1 MEKIN
6 KKAVGAR
13 IKAIRENVGMTMV
26 EFGEWLET
34 TQSAVSNWER
44 GENLPNKYR
53 IKRIATIGK
62 ISVQDLLHGVKRY
75 MYGIEWWNGKSL
87 YASEQ
92 KPLPMVFASEEAAND
107 WLISKG
113 YYQEPDQTFADC
125 FDYTRVVPVS
135 HLNEWP
141 EEEFAR
147 IFKMEVVE

>member
-1 MEKIN
+1 MGKIN

-34 TQSAVSNWER
+34 TQSSVSNWER

-75 MYGIEWWNGKSL
+75 MYVITYSNYSGPIVRTDTYARVYTSL
-87 YASEQ
+87 
-92 KPLPMVFASEEAAND
+92 EAAKRD
-107 WLISKG
+107 VARYEQG
-113 YYQEPDQTFADC
+113 
-125 FDYTRVVPVS
+125 VPVDQDHRFS
-135 HLNEWP
+135 
-141 EEEFAR
+141 
-147 IFKMEVVE
+147 IVKMEVME

>member
-1 MEKIN
+1 MGEID

-13 IKAIRENVGMTMV
+13 IRAIREDIGMTMV

-75 MYGIEWWNGKSL
+75 MYVITYSNYSGPIVRTDTYARVYTSL
-87 YASEQ
+87 
-92 KPLPMVFASEEAAND
+92 EAAKRD
-107 WLISKG
+107 V
-113 YYQEPDQTFADC
+113 
-125 FDYTRVVPVS
+125 TRYEQGVPVDQDHRFS
-135 HLNEWP
+135 IE
-141 EEEFAR
+141 
-147 IFKMEVVE
+147 KMEVVE

>member
-1 MEKIN
+1 MGEID

-13 IKAIRENVGMTMV
+13 IRAIREDIGMTMV

-75 MYGIEWWNGKSL
+75 MYVITYSNYSSTIVRTDTFARVYTSL
-87 YASEQ
+87 
-92 KPLPMVFASEEAAND
+92 EAAKRD
-107 WLISKG
+107 VARYEQG
-113 YYQEPDQTFADC
+113 
-125 FDYTRVVPVS
+125 VPVDQD
-135 HLNEWP
+135 HLFSIE
-141 EEEFAR
+141 
-147 IFKMEVVE
+147 KMEVVE

>member
-1 MEKIN
+1 MEKID

-13 IKAIRENVGMTMV
+13 IRAIRENVGMTMV

-75 MYGIEWWNGKSL
+75 MYVITCSKYSGPIVRTDTYARVYKSL
-87 YASEQ
+87 
-92 KPLPMVFASEEAAND
+92 EAAKRD
-107 WLISKG
+107 VARYEQG
-113 YYQEPDQTFADC
+113 
-125 FDYTRVVPVS
+125 VPVDQDHRFS
-135 HLNEWP
+135 
-141 EEEFAR
+141 
-147 IFKMEVVE
+147 IVKMEVVD

>member
-1 MEKIN
+1 MGEID

-13 IKAIRENVGMTMV
+13 IRAIREDIGMTMV

-75 MYGIEWWNGKSL
+75 MYVITYSKYSGPIV
-87 YASEQ
+87 Q
-92 KPLPMVFASEEAAND
+92 TDVFARVYTSLEAAKID
-107 WLISKG
+107 VSRFEQG
-113 YYQEPDQTFADC
+113 
-125 FDYTRVVPVS
+125 VPVDQD
-135 HLNEWP
+135 HRFNI
-141 EEEFAR
+141 A
-147 IFKMEVVE
+147 KMEVVE

>member
-1 MEKIN
+1 MGEID

-13 IKAIRENVGMTMV
+13 IRAIREDIGMTMV

-75 MYGIEWWNGKSL
+75 MYVITYSNYSSPIVRTDTYARVYTSL
-87 YASEQ
+87 
-92 KPLPMVFASEEAAND
+92 EAAKRD
-107 WLISKG
+107 VARYEQG
-113 YYQEPDQTFADC
+113 
-125 FDYTRVVPVS
+125 VPVDQDHRFS
-135 HLNEWP
+135 IE
-141 EEEFAR
+141 
-147 IFKMEVVE
+147 KMEVVE

>member
-1 MEKIN
+1 MGEID

-13 IKAIRENVGMTMV
+13 IRAIREDIGMTMA

-75 MYGIEWWNGKSL
+75 MYVITYSNYSSPIVRTDTYARVYTSL
-87 YASEQ
+87 
-92 KPLPMVFASEEAAND
+92 EAAKRD
-107 WLISKG
+107 VARYEQG
-113 YYQEPDQTFADC
+113 
-125 FDYTRVVPVS
+125 VPVDQDHRFS
-135 HLNEWP
+135 IE
-141 EEEFAR
+141 
-147 IFKMEVVE
+147 KMEVVE

>member
-113 YYQEPDQTFADC
+113 YYQEPDQKFADC

>member
-1 MEKIN
+1 MKVMEKIN

-13 IKAIRENVGMTMV
+13 IRAIREDIGMTMV

-75 MYGIEWWNGKSL
+75 MYVITYSNYSGPIVRTDTYARVYTSL
-87 YASEQ
+87 
-92 KPLPMVFASEEAAND
+92 EAAKRD
-107 WLISKG
+107 VARYEQG
-113 YYQEPDQTFADC
+113 
-125 FDYTRVVPVS
+125 VPVDQDHRFS
-135 HLNEWP
+135 IE
-141 EEEFAR
+141 
-147 IFKMEVVE
+147 KMEVVE

>member
-13 IKAIRENVGMTMV
+13 IRAIRENVGMTMV

-75 MYGIEWWNGKSL
+75 MYVITYSNYSGPIVRTDTYARVYTSL
-87 YASEQ
+87 
-92 KPLPMVFASEEAAND
+92 EAAKRD
-107 WLISKG
+107 VARYEQG
-113 YYQEPDQTFADC
+113 
-125 FDYTRVVPVS
+125 VPVDQDHRFS
-135 HLNEWP
+135 IE
-141 EEEFAR
+141 
-147 IFKMEVVE
+147 KMEVVE

>member
-1 MEKIN
+1 MGKIN

-13 IKAIRENVGMTMV
+13 IKAIREDIGMTMV

-34 TQSAVSNWER
+34 TQSSVSNWER

-62 ISVQDLLHGVKRY
+62 ISVQDLLHGMKRY
-75 MYGIEWWNGKSL
+75 MYGIEWWNGKRPHE
-87 YASEQ
+87 SEQ
-92 KPLPMVFASEEAAND
+92 KPLPKVFTSKEAAND
-107 WLISKG
+107 WLISRG
-113 YYQEPDQTFADC
+113 YYKSSVKNLSEC
-125 FDYTRVVPVS
+125 FDYTRDVPVS

-141 EEEFAR
+141 DEEYAR

>member
-1 MEKIN
+1 MGEID

-13 IKAIRENVGMTMV
+13 IRAIREDIGMTMV

-75 MYGIEWWNGKSL
+75 MYVITYSNYSGPIVRTDTYARVYTSL
-87 YASEQ
+87 
-92 KPLPMVFASEEAAND
+92 EAAKRD
-107 WLISKG
+107 VARYEQG
-113 YYQEPDQTFADC
+113 
-125 FDYTRVVPVS
+125 VPVDQDHRFS
-135 HLNEWP
+135 IE
-141 EEEFAR
+141 
-147 IFKMEVVE
+147 KMEVVE

>member
-1 MEKIN
+1 MGEID

-34 TQSAVSNWER
+34 TQSSVSNWER

-75 MYGIEWWNGKSL
+75 MYVITYSNYSSL
-87 YASEQ
+87 IVQTNIYARVYTS
-92 KPLPMVFASEEAAND
+92 LEAAKRD
-107 WLISKG
+107 VARYEQG
-113 YYQEPDQTFADC
+113 
-125 FDYTRVVPVS
+125 VPVDQD
-135 HLNEWP
+135 HRFIIE
-141 EEEFAR
+141 
-147 IFKMEVVE
+147 KMEVVE

>member
-1 MEKIN
+1 MGKIN

-13 IKAIRENVGMTMV
+13 IRAIREDIGMTMV

-75 MYGIEWWNGKSL
+75 MYVITYSNYSGPIVRTDTYARVYTSL
-87 YASEQ
+87 
-92 KPLPMVFASEEAAND
+92 EAAKRD
-107 WLISKG
+107 VARYEQG
-113 YYQEPDQTFADC
+113 
-125 FDYTRVVPVS
+125 VPVEQDHRFS
-135 HLNEWP
+135 
-141 EEEFAR
+141 
-147 IFKMEVVE
+147 IVKMEVVE

>member
-1 MEKIN
+1 MGEID

-13 IKAIRENVGMTMV
+13 IRAIREDIGMTMV

-75 MYGIEWWNGKSL
+75 MYVITYSNYSGPIVRTDTYARVYTSL
-87 YASEQ
+87 
-92 KPLPMVFASEEAAND
+92 EAAKRD
-107 WLISKG
+107 VARYEQG
-113 YYQEPDQTFADC
+113 
-125 FDYTRVVPVS
+125 VPVDQDHRFS
-135 HLNEWP
+135 IE
-141 EEEFAR
+141 R
-147 IFKMEVVE
+147 MEVVE

>member
-13 IKAIRENVGMTMV
+13 IRAIREDIGMTMV

-75 MYGIEWWNGKSL
+75 MYVITYSNYSGPIVRTDTYARVYTSL
-87 YASEQ
+87 
-92 KPLPMVFASEEAAND
+92 EAAKRD
-107 WLISKG
+107 VARYEQG
-113 YYQEPDQTFADC
+113 
-125 FDYTRVVPVS
+125 VPVDQDHRFS
-135 HLNEWP
+135 IE
-141 EEEFAR
+141 
-147 IFKMEVVE
+147 KMEVVE

>member
-1 MEKIN
+1 MMEKIN

-13 IKAIRENVGMTMV
+13 IRAIRENVGMTMV

-75 MYGIEWWNGKSL
+75 MYVITYSNYSGPIVRTDTYARVYTSL
-87 YASEQ
+87 
-92 KPLPMVFASEEAAND
+92 EAAKRD
-107 WLISKG
+107 VARYEQG
-113 YYQEPDQTFADC
+113 
-125 FDYTRVVPVS
+125 VPVDQDHRFS
-135 HLNEWP
+135 IE
-141 EEEFAR
+141 
-147 IFKMEVVE
+147 KMEVVE